1 VSLVGRMHRAVK
13 AIDQDGLADI
23 NSFRYVPLEN
33 HQTWTEMAT
42 PVERN
47 YIAVYQCVRVLS
59 NTFAQLPLKL
69 YRRRPGGGKDEATDH
84 PLYRTLHLAPN
95 PEMTSFVW
103 RKIAMR
109 HLATWG
115 NHYSEIAY
123 DNFGRPQLW
132 PMSPDRIEVK
142 WGPNGRRVYI
152 HTSAGGTRTEMRPG
166 SVFHMQGQT
175 TDGLSGSSPI
185 ADLRKTLSLA
195 QAAGRFAGAVF
206 DNGARPGTVVTHP
219 KTLSTPAQERLIA
232 QMEELKGSSSAN
244 KTVLLEEGMSV
255 TTVGFPPEDAMF
267 LETQLN
273 QHRLIYGAYGIPP
286 HKVGDLERATF
297 SNIEHQALE
306 YIQDGVMP
314 WFVNAE
320 QEFAVQLI
328 PEDDVF
334 AEFLVDGYLRG
345 DAKSRAEALAIRLQN
360 GTLTQDQ
367 WRALENENPLPDGT
381 GAQTWMAVNYAPV
394 AATLAP
400 PEPVVEP
407 LPPEIP
413 SVPDILAAAS
423 KSAGDQVMRIAEGSI
438 AAQERMG
445 DRYASPSSTR

>member
-1 VSLVGRMHRAVK
+1 
-13 AIDQDGLADI
+13 
-23 NSFRYVPLEN
+23 
-33 HQTWTEMAT
+33 
-42 PVERN
+42 
-47 YIAVYQCVRVLS
+47 
-59 NTFAQLPLKL
+59 
-69 YRRRPGGGKDEATDH
+69 
-84 PLYRTLHLAPN
+84 
-95 PEMTSFVW
+95 
-103 RKIAMR
+103 
-109 HLATWG
+109 
-115 NHYSEIAY
+115 
-123 DNFGRPQLW
+123 
-132 PMSPDRIEVK
+132 
-142 WGPNGRRVYI
+142 
-152 HTSAGGTRTEMRPG
+152 MRPG

-219 KTLSTPAQERLIA
+219 KTLSTDAQERLIA
-232 QMEELKGSSSAN
+232 QMEDLKGSSSAN
-244 KTVLLEEGMSV
+244 KTVLLEEGMTV
-255 TTVGFPPEDAMF
+255 TPIGFPPEDAMF

-306 YIQDGVMP
+306 YIQDGALP
-314 WFVNAE
+314 WLVNAE

-328 PEDDVF
+328 DEDDVF

-381 GAQTWMAVNYAPV
+381 GAQTWMAVNYAPPRRTGSGSRRRSPRRRRCSRRTGTSRPSWPRRIPRPRRSRPTSCGASSSPSRRWKPGS
-394 AATLAP
+394 AAWRSRACNQPLLA
-400 PEPVVEP
+400 V
-407 LPPEIP
+407 
-413 SVPDILAAAS
+413 
-423 KSAGDQVMRIAEGSI
+423 
-438 AAQERMG
+438 
-445 DRYASPSSTR
+445 ASPVRPECE